1 MLLLRN
7 IIVTL
12 VVIGLVAACIA
23 YFTLRNGLAADRPPG
38 RVETAVARR
47 LVVLAMPSSAR
58 SMTNPNAS
66 QADAWRDAADHFD
79 DHCAVCHGS
88 DGRGHSEFG
97 NRMYP
102 PVPDLSDPAIQGMSD
117 GALFSIIQNG
127 VRWTGM
133 PAFRQE
139 HTEDETWKLVSFV
152 RHVPQLTPSDVE
164 EHEHQG
170 HHRHGEPG
178 EPGGAATSGAHGHG
192 ANTIAMDGT
201 SFEPS
206 SFTVKV
212 GGTVTFTNKDPFP
225 HNVVSKTGGFRSG
238 DVDSDQS
245 WQFHAT
251 KPGTFPYVCTLH
263 PGMKGTI
270 IVKE

>member
-7 IIVTL
+7 ILITL
-12 VVIGLVAACIA
+12 LVIGIVAAGIA
-23 YFTLRNGLAADRPPG
+23 YLTLRNGLAADRPPG

-47 LVVLAMPSSAR
+47 LVVLSMPPSTR
-58 SMTNPNAS
+58 SMANPNAS
-66 QADAWRDAADHFD
+66 NADAWRDASDHFD

-97 NRMYP
+97 SRMYP
-102 PVPDLSDPAIQGMSD
+102 PVPDLADPAIQGMSD

-139 HTEDETWKLVSFV
+139 HTEDETWKLVAFV
-152 RHVPQLTPSDVE
+152 RHVPQLKPSDL
-164 EHEHQG
+164 EHPEG
-170 HHRHGEPG
+170 KDHHEHGEPG
-178 EPGGAATSGAHGHG
+178 EAGTSGEHEHAGK
-192 ANTIAMDGT
+192 TIAMDGT
-201 SFEPS
+201 SFEPE

-212 GGTVTFTNKDPFP
+212 GDTVAFRNKDPFP
-225 HNVVSKTGGFRSG
+225 HNVVSKAGGFRSG
-238 DVDSDQS
+238 DVDSDGS

>member
-7 IIVTL
+7 ILVTL
-12 VVIGLVAACIA
+12 VVIGIVAACIA
-23 YFTLRNGLAADRPPG
+23 YFSLRNGLAADRPPG

-47 LVVLAMPSSAR
+47 LVVLSMPSSAR

-66 QADAWRDAADHFD
+66 NGDAWRDASDHFD

-102 PVPDLSDPAIQGMSD
+102 PVPDLADPAIQSMRD

-139 HTEDETWKLVSFV
+139 HTDDDTWKLVSFV
-152 RHVPQLTPSDVE
+152 RHVPQLKPSE
-164 EHEHQG
+164 IEHHEH
-170 HHRHGEPG
+170 HEHGEPG
-178 EPGGAATSGAHGHG
+178 EAGTSGEHEHGG
-192 ANTIAMDGT
+192 NTIAMDGT
-201 SFEPS
+201 SFEPT

-212 GGTVTFTNKDPFP
+212 GDTVTFVNKDPFP
-225 HNVVSKTGGFRSG
+225 HNVVSKAGGFRSG
-238 DVDSDQS
+238 DVDSDHS

-251 KPGTFPYVCTLH
+251 KPGAFPYVCSLH

-270 IVKE
+270 IVKP